1 MKKKIAIL
9 GSTGSIGKNTL
20 QIIEKDK
27 QNFKVE
33 LLSTNKN
40 IIKIYNQAKK
50 FNVKNIIIHDKKT
63 FIKHKNFFKKK
74 KIKLFQNVVDY
85 FHNNKKNR
93 IHYTMSSIS
102 GLEGLVSTLD
112 IIRFSKNIAIAN
124 KESIVC
130 GWSLIKK
137 KLKKYKTNFIP
148 VDSEHFSILD
158 LIKKENKS
166 NIKKIYIT
174 ASGGPFLN
182 QNFKKIKQTNPA
194 NAIKHPTWKM
204 GKKISIDSST
214 LMNKVF
220 ELIEAMKIFDLK
232 KSNFD
237 IIIQPSSYVHAIVE
251 FKNGV
256 TKFLTHPTSMQIP
269 IFNSLYNRH
278 RQNFK
283 FEKLNFEKLNK
294 LNFQKIDF
302 KKFPINKIL
311 TKIPDKDSLF
321 NTVLISA
328 NDTLVDLFLNKKI
341 SFYEIYEKLNTI
353 LNLKE
358 FSKLKSIKPKN
369 LSQIM
374 NLSHKVRLKTQ
385 SLSVVCKI

>member
-27 QNFKVE
+27 QNFKIE

-40 IIKIYNQAKK
+40 TIKIYNQALK
-50 FNVKNIIIHDKKT
+50 FNVKNLVIHDKET
-63 FIKHKNFFKKK
+63 FIKHNDFFKKK
-74 KIKLFQNVVDY
+74 KIRLFQSVIDY
-85 FHNNKKNR
+85 FQKNKKKKLD
-93 IHYTMSSIS
+93 YTMSSIS
-102 GLEGLVSTLD
+102 GLEGLISTLD
-112 IIRFSKNIAIAN
+112 IIKFSKNIAIAN

-158 LIKKENKS
+158 LIKKEKKS
-166 NIKKIYIT
+166 NIKKIFIT

-182 QNFKKIKQTNPA
+182 QNLKKINQINPA

-204 GKKISIDSST
+204 GKKISVDSAT

-220 ELIEAMKIFDLK
+220 ELIEAMKIFELK

-269 IFNSLYNRH
+269 IYNTLYNYH
-278 RQNFK
+278 HHNFK
-283 FEKLNFEKLNK
+283 FEKLNFVKLNE
-294 LNFQKIDF
+294 LNFQKINF
-302 KKFPINKIL
+302 KKFPINKIINN
-311 TKIPDKDSLF
+311 IPDNDSLF

-341 SFYEIYEKLNTI
+341 SFHEIYKKLDTI
-353 LNLKE
+353 INLKE

-374 NLSHKVRLKTQ
+374 NLSSKVRLKTQ